1 MNKNEIRNSIMKKE
15 PLNLLYRSFDET
27 LNPEEQAQLSKAL
40 SESASLHAE
49 KKRIQETR
57 DIISGS
63 AVESFQPFFAKRVM
77 QRIHAT
83 AETRF
88 NLINSFG
95 DLLKIFRPVLLTAS
109 TTIIIIVAFSVWT
122 SGSFSVESVLGIPGF
137 TIDNITNSIK

>member
-1 MNKNEIRNSIMKKE
+1 MKKE
-15 PLNLLYRSFDET
+15 PLNLLYRSFDEE
-27 LNPEEQAQLSKAL
+27 LKSDEQRQLSSAL
-40 SESASLHAE
+40 SKSASLRAE
-49 KKRIQETR
+49 KKRVQEMR
-57 DIISGS
+57 NIISGS

-122 SGSFSVESVLGIPGF
+122 SGSLSVESVLGIPGF